1 MHLGNVKRALL
12 QLQIQLEILGR
23 VEIYLITCILDFSS
37 AENDSRAISAISAN
51 LPY

>member
-1 MHLGNVKRALL
+1 MKKAVL

-37 AENDSRAISAISAN
+37 EENDFRAISAISAI